1 MQRFKDI
8 LCVIGP
14 DLQGDGALARALTL
28 ADNNQARLS
37 VVQIIDEIPPN
48 TKLIDRVM
56 SPVDLQA
63 KIVEAHNKGLH
74 DLVASLDSKIDINTE
89 VLAGIPFLEI
99 IRCVL
104 RNSHDLVIKLSEG
117 DGLMDRVFGSDD
129 MHLLRKCP
137 CPVWLV
143 KPGSP
148 ESYDRIMATVD
159 VNNEYPSEELDTRRS
174 LNLQTLEMASALAL
188 SDFAELHIVHAWH
201 AALESTMRGAF
212 INRPEAEV
220 AAYVEAE
227 RQHHMANLNNLMDE
241 TIGRLGQETLEHIKP
256 ETHLLKGLPQRE
268 IPEFSREI
276 KADIVVMGTV
286 ARTGLSGFFMGNT
299 AETILNQLDCSVL
312 AIKPPGF
319 ETPVTVED

>member
-1 MQRFKDI
+1 M
-8 LCVIGP
+8 
-14 DLQGDGALARALTL
+14 
-28 ADNNQARLS
+28 NNQARLS
-37 VVQIIDEIPPN
+37 VVQVIDEIPPN
-48 TKLIDRVM
+48 TKLMDRVM
-56 SPVDLQA
+56 SPVNLQA
-63 KIVEAHNKGLH
+63 KIVEAHQNGLRE
-74 DLVASLDSKIDINTE
+74 LVTSLSSNIEINTE

-99 IRCVL
+99 IRSVL
-104 RNSHDLVIKLSEG
+104 RNDHDLVIKMSEG

-143 KPGSP
+143 KPGLP
-148 ESYDRIMATVD
+148 ESYGRIMAAVD
-159 VNNEYPSEELDTRRS
+159 VNDDYPSEELDTRRL
-174 LNLQTLEMASALAL
+174 LNQQILEMASALAL

-220 AAYVEAE
+220 VAYVEAE
-227 RQHHMANLNNLMDE
+227 RQHHKENLNVLMDE
-241 TIGRLGQETLEHIKP
+241 TIGSLGQKTLEHIKP
-256 ETHLLKGLPQRE
+256 ETHLLKGLPQSEIAEFARE
-268 IPEFSREI
+268 L
-276 KADIVVMGTV
+276 KMDLVVMGTV

-299 AETILNQLDCSVL
+299 AESILNQLDCSVL